1 MPRHA
6 HLPTTSLRSASGPLC
21 YFFAP
26 PQVDES
32 VLQMRRKL
40 AALDAGARRASRDEA
55 QRRTDALERSRR
67 MDRVCMVIDFD
78 MFYAAVG
85 RVRVRV
91 RVIRVRVRVRDRAS
105 ACARDSAAL
114 CARAAPR

>member
-6 HLPTTSLRSASGPLC
+6 HLPTASLRSASGPLC
-21 YFFAP
+21 FFAP

-40 AALDAGARRASRDEA
+40 AALDAGARRASREEA

-85 RVRVRV
+85 RERV
-91 RVIRVRVRVRDRAS
+91 
-105 ACARDSAAL
+105 C
-114 CARAAPR
+114 

>member
-78 MFYAAVG
+78 MFYAAVEQLG
-85 RVRVRV
+85 STGLGWSCAT
-91 RVIRVRVRVRDRAS
+91 AS

>member
-1 MPRHA
+1 
-6 HLPTTSLRSASGPLC
+6 
-21 YFFAP
+21 
-26 PQVDES
+26 VDES

-85 RVRVRV
+85 
-91 RVIRVRVRVRDRAS
+91 AS

>member
-1 MPRHA
+1 
-6 HLPTTSLRSASGPLC
+6 
-21 YFFAP
+21 
-26 PQVDES
+26 VDES

-78 MFYAAVG
+78 MFYAAVEL
-85 RVRVRV
+85 
-91 RVIRVRVRVRDRAS
+91 RDRPELRELPVAVGGPGMITTANYVARRWGVRS
-105 ACARDSAAL
+105 AMPGFVGQAL
-114 CARAAPR
+114 CRRGAEFGQPKAELIFL